1 MYAFLV
7 GDTVRQR
14 GVREALEGREWFY
27 RFYAVHG
34 VSRFSRDPFGAETLL
49 ETSALGDAYVEALV
63 PGLFVVRGEYEAA
76 RRVMAELSRRDDP
89 SWLVFEAF
97 VLTTGAM
104 PPDPDRYA
112 VLVDL
117 LAEQD
122 PEALYRSSWIPPY
135 EDLSVEFFAYQRDYV
150 RVLLL
155 LDLGRDAEARTLLE
169 DMESRPDFP
178 HLASVKA
185 DAEKSLHAELR
196 LREGDRRGA
205 LDVLRTMDYEIP
217 HATTVQP
224 FPDMVRS
231 RFLRAELELEMGDVE
246 YAEALYVGLDESW
259 SPWDSY
265 LRPMAFRALASIA
278 EGRGDTGTALK
289 YYRLLLNHW
298 RDPDPV
304 LADQKAEIQAR
315 VAALEG
321 AAPAP
326 SDTPGS

>member
-1 MYAFLV
+1 MYAFLA
-7 GDTVRQR
+7 GDSTRQE

-34 VSRFSRDPFGAETLL
+34 VSRFSRDPFGAETLV
-49 ETSALGDAYVEALV
+49 ETSGPGDAYVEALV
-63 PGLFVVRGEYEAA
+63 PGLFVVRGEYDAA
-76 RRVMAELSRRDDP
+76 RQVMAELSRRSDP

-104 PPDPDRYA
+104 PPDLDRKS

-117 LAEQD
+117 LAEPD

-135 EDLSVEFFAYQRDYV
+135 EDLGVDFFAYQRDYF

-155 LDLGRDAEARTLLE
+155 LELDRSAEAWALLE

-185 DAEKSLHAELR
+185 DAEKSLRAELA

-205 LDVLRTMDYEIP
+205 LAILRTMDYQIP

-224 FPDMVRS
+224 FPDLVRS
-231 RFLRAELELEMGDVE
+231 RFLRAELEREMGDVA

-265 LRPMAFRALASIA
+265 LRPLAFRALGAIA
-278 EGRGDTGTALK
+278 EERGDGETALR
-289 YYRLLLNHW
+289 YYRLLLDHW
-298 RDPDPV
+298 RSPDPV
-304 LADQKAEIQAR
+304 LADRKAAVQAR
-315 VAALEG
+315 VAALEQ
-321 AAPAP
+321 AA
-326 SDTPGS
+326 SDPPIDP